1 VVKWLIEASFSV
13 MNVYSFENLEVYK
26 AARQYRV
33 KIYKLIHQLPEYE
46 KFNLVSQMR
55 RAALSL
61 TNNIAEGHGR
71 YHWQENIQFVR
82 QSRGSLEELLDDLNA
97 CLDEK
102 YAEETL
108 LEGLKREGYELL
120 KKMNGYI
127 RYLKERKAS
136 EGQLDVRSTQP
147 SEINQLT
154 I

>member
-1 VVKWLIEASFSV
+1 VNA
-13 MNVYSFENLEVYK
+13 YSFENLDVYK

-33 KIYKLIHQLPEYE
+33 KIYKLTHQLPEHE

-55 RAALSL
+55 KAALSL
-61 TNNIAEGHGR
+61 TNNVVEGHGR

-82 QSRGSLEELLDDLNA
+82 QSRGSLEELLDDLNT

-102 YAEETL
+102 YAEEIL

-127 RYLKERKAS
+127 KYLKERKAL
-136 EGQLDVRSTQP
+136 EGQFGVKGTQY

>member
-1 VVKWLIEASFSV
+1 VNA
-13 MNVYSFENLEVYK
+13 YSFENLEIYK

-33 KIYKLIHQLPEYE
+33 KIYKLTHQLPEYE

-55 RAALSL
+55 KAALSL
-61 TNNIAEGHGR
+61 TNNVAEGHGR

-82 QSRGSLEELLDDLNA
+82 QSRGSLEELLDDLNT

-108 LEGLKREGYELL
+108 LEGLKKEGYELL
-120 KKMNGYI
+120 KKINGYI
-127 RYLKERKAS
+127 KYLKERKAL
-136 EGQLDVRSTQP
+136 EEQIGVKSTQD

>member
-1 VVKWLIEASFSV
+1 
-13 MNVYSFENLEVYK
+13 MNAYSFENLEVYK
-26 AARQYRV
+26 AAKQYRV
-33 KIYKLIHQLPEYE
+33 KIYKLTHQLPEYE
-46 KFNLVSQMR
+46 KFNLVPQMR
-55 RAALSL
+55 KAALSL

-71 YHWQENIQFVR
+71 YHWRENIQSVR
-82 QSRGSLEELLDDLNA
+82 QSRGSLEELLDDLNT

-108 LEGLKREGYELL
+108 LEGLKKESYELL

-127 RYLKERKAS
+127 KYLKERKAS
-136 EGQLDVRSTQP
+136 EGQFDVKSTQP

>member
-1 VVKWLIEASFSV
+1 
-13 MNVYSFENLEVYK
+13 MNTYSFENLEIYK

-33 KIYKLIHQLPEYE
+33 KIYKLTHQLPEYE

-55 RAALSL
+55 KAALSL
-61 TNNIAEGHGR
+61 TNNVAEGHGR

-82 QSRGSLEELLDDLNA
+82 QSRGSLEELLDDLNM

-102 YAEETL
+102 CAEETL
-108 LEGLKREGYELL
+108 LEGLKKEGYELL
-120 KKMNGYI
+120 KKINGYI
-127 RYLKERKAS
+127 KYLKERKAL
-136 EGQLDVRSTQP
+136 EEQIGVKSTQD

>member
-1 VVKWLIEASFSV
+1 
-13 MNVYSFENLEVYK
+13 MNAYSFENLEIYK

-33 KIYKLIHQLPEYE
+33 KIYKLTHQLPEYE

-55 RAALSL
+55 KAALSL

-82 QSRGSLEELLDDLNA
+82 QSRGSLEELLDDLNT

-108 LEGLKREGYELL
+108 LEGLKKEGYELL
-120 KKMNGYI
+120 KKINGYI
-127 RYLKERKAS
+127 KYLKERKALEEQIS
-136 EGQLDVRSTQP
+136 VKSTQD

>member
-1 VVKWLIEASFSV
+1 VNA
-13 MNVYSFENLEVYK
+13 YSFENLEVYK

-33 KIYKLIHQLPEYE
+33 KIYKLTHPLPEYE

-55 RAALSL
+55 KAALSL

-82 QSRGSLEELLDDLNA
+82 QSRGSLEELLDDLNT

-108 LEGLKREGYELL
+108 LEGLKKEGYELL

-127 RYLKERKAS
+127 KYLKERKAS
-136 EGQLDVRSTQP
+136 EGQIDVKSTQP